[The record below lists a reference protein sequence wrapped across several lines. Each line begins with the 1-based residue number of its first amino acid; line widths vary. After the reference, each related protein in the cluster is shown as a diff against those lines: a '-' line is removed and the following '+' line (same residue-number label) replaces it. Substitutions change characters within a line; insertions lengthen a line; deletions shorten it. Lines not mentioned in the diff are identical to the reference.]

1 MLDAAAAQDRVVRRV
16 IIPETPRGAQRSLVL
31 SSVRNRGKTS
41 HMARSAGRKYRILYL
56 HPGQNIDTGSPKAMM
71 CFIAALD
78 RTMFEPVFLSDED
91 GPLTGA
97 FRARGAGIVR
107 GRGASVSFRHPLDAF
122 GAIRRQAIQLKSWKI
137 DLLHAN
143 GFFWNTDVILA
154 AWMLRIPVIL
164 HVHNPATVDS
174 QNLVRFAARK
184 VLFCSRFEMGN
195 TRHFNRIRDKADVF
209 HNAIDTAA
217 MGGGVSI
224 RRGLGLKD
232 GEVAVGTVAQVAH
245 RKGMD
250 ILIETARIL
259 LRERRDLVFLIAGP
273 VGTGEA
279 EFGRSMHAL
288 AEEPELRGH
297 VRFVGPRSDVP
308 DFLASLDLFLL
319 PTRAEPFGIAL
330 IEAMAA
336 GVPVIASRVGGIP
349 EILSSPGIGR
359 MVDPIAPDAFATAVR
374 EMLALPDRGRSMA
387 ERARLSV
394 AQRFDIAPAGE
405 RLKKIYL
412 DLL

>member
-1 MLDAAAAQDRVVRRV
+1 MSFVA
-16 IIPETPRGAQRSLVL
+16 S
-31 SSVRNRGKTS
+31 
-41 HMARSAGRKYRILYL
+41 
-56 HPGQNIDTGSPKAMM
+56 
-71 CFIAALD
+71 LD
-78 RTMFEPVFLSDED
+78 RTIFEPVFLSDGE
-91 GPLTGA
+91 GPLTEA
-97 FRARGAGIVR
+97 FAARGVEIVR
-107 GRGASVSFRHPLDAF
+107 GRGVSVSIRHPFDAF
-122 GAIRRQAIQLKSWKI
+122 GAIRRQAIQLKSWRI

-143 GFFWNTDVILA
+143 GFFWNTDLILA
-154 AWMLRIPVIL
+154 AWMLRMPVVL
-164 HVHNPATVDS
+164 HVHNPITVGF

-195 TRHFNRIRDKADVF
+195 ARHFNRIRDKADVL
-209 HNAIDTAA
+209 HNAIETAA
-217 MGGGVSI
+217 MGRGASI
-224 RRGLGLKD
+224 RGELDLRD
-232 GEVAVGTVAQVAH
+232 GEVAIGTVAQIAH
-245 RKGMD
+245 RKGID

-279 EFGRSMHAL
+279 EFGGSMLAL
-288 AEEPELRGH
+288 AEEPGLRGH
-297 VRFVGPRSDVP
+297 IRFLGPRSDIP

-349 EILSSPGIGR
+349 EILSSPEIGR
-359 MVDPIAPDAFATAVR
+359 MVGPIALDAFAQAVR
-374 EMLALPDRGRSMA
+374 EILALPDRGRGMA
-387 ERARLSV
+387 EKARLSV
-394 AQRFDIAPAGE
+394 AQRFDIASAGE